1 MVEYLGESRIDGYPI
16 VKISKDND
24 GDLFLEH
31 FRNLKNKLGVPIEIH
46 MVSILDE
53 HHHDNDIVV
62 KVTLI
67 PSTYHN
73 EYKLWRK
80 NIRKQKIERI
90 DKQINKS
97 R

>member
-1 MVEYLGESRIDGYPI
+1 MVEYIGESRVDGYPI
-16 VKISKDND
+16 VKVSKDYD

-31 FRNLKNKLGVPIEIH
+31 FRKLKDKLGFPIEVH
-46 MVSILDE
+46 MVSVLDE
-53 HHHDNDIVV
+53 QYLKNDIVV

-80 NIRKQKIERI
+80 NIRKQKIE
-90 DKQINKS
+90 QINKQIDKS